1 MRKLNSFETCCSYL
15 GMDTTLPDVSKL
27 PKEFAKALVS
37 NYKLWVIAKAWNK
50 KDGFVPDYDNWNQ
63 PKYYAWFYK
72 GPSGFA
78 FALSSCDPSD
88 TYAGSGSRFSFE
100 TPERAREFGEMFIEL
115 HNDVLL
121 DV

>member
-1 MRKLNSFETCCSYL
+1 MRKLNSFETCCAYL

-50 KDGFVPDYDNWNQ
+50 HDGFVPDYDNWDQ
-63 PKYYAWFYK
+63 LKYYAWFYK

-78 FALSSCDPSD
+78 FRGPVSLS
-88 TYAGSGSRFSFE
+88 RVRV
-100 TPERAREFGEMFIEL
+100 RARVPASRLKRVRGRKSLEKCL
-115 HNDVLL
+115 
-121 DV
+121 